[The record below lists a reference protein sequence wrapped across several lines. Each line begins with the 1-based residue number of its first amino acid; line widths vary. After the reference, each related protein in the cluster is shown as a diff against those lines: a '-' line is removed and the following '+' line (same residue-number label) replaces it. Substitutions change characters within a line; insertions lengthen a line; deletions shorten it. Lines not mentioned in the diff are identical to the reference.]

1 MASKTLFS
9 ICIIFSSYI
18 HQAFS
23 SDSNDLDQL
32 LGGLKQISALHDAQC
47 MQKLIPCKTAM
58 NSSTIINPSPT
69 CCIPLNEI
77 LTNNTECLCS
87 FINNPKL
94 LASMNVTKD
103 DLLKLPDS
111 CGLKADISICDKESS
126 SSPSPTSADL
136 TPTVPADKAPPA
148 EDSKSS
154 TKMVT
159 PYESIHFCVPGFVTL
174 WTALVFSAY

>member
-1 MASKTLFS
+1 MASKTLLSF
-9 ICIIFSSYI
+9 CIIFSSYI
-18 HQAFS
+18 HQPFS

-47 MQKLIPCKTAM
+47 MQKLIPCKTAL
-58 NSSTIINPSPT
+58 NSSTINNPSPT

-77 LTNNTECLCS
+77 LTNDTECLCS
-87 FINNPKL
+87 FINNPNL
-94 LASMNVTKD
+94 LESMNVTKD

-111 CGLKADISICDKESS
+111 CGLKADISICDKVA
-126 SSPSPTSADL
+126 SSPPSSTSAD
-136 TPTVPADKAPPA
+136 PTVPADKAPPA

-159 PYESIHFCVPGFVTL
+159 PYEIVHFCVPGFVAL
-174 WTALVFSAY
+174 FTALVFSAY

>member
-126 SSPSPTSADL
+126 SSPSPTSAD
-136 TPTVPADKAPPA
+136 KAPPA

>member
-47 MQKLIPCKTAM
+47 MQKLIPCKTAL
-58 NSSTIINPSPT
+58 NSSTIIKPSST

-77 LTNNTECLCS
+77 LTNDTECLCS

-94 LASMNVTKD
+94 LLSMNVTKD
-103 DLLKLPDS
+103 DLLKLPES
-111 CGLKADISICDKESS
+111 CGLKADISVCDKGASS
-126 SSPSPTSADL
+126 PPSPTPADL
-136 TPTVPADKAPPA
+136 TPADKAPSA

-154 TKMVT
+154 TKMVI
-159 PYESIHFCVPGFVTL
+159 PYEIVQFCVPGFVAVL
-174 WTALVFSAY
+174 TALVFSAY